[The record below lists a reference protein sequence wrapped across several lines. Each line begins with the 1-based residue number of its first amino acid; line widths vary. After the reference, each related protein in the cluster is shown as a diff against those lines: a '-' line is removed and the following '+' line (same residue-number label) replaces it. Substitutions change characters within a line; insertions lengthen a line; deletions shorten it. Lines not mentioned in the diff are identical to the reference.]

1 MSTATKA
8 LGLGPALDELRK
20 NAEEFGLADIVE
32 NIEEQVDA
40 FVETGKEWASKTETI
55 WQTTKRGARAW
66 TPIQTGNLAESVATD
81 VQLPYIR
88 VGVLEDKAPY
98 SEAKNVG
105 TKTGYGPNFI
115 EAVWFEYATVFG
127 NNLFGKG
134 FRVL

>member
-8 LGLGPALDELRK
+8 LGLDPALDELRK
-20 NAEEFGLADIVE
+20 NAEEFGLVDMIDD
-32 NIEEQVDA
+32 IEEQVDA
-40 FVETGKEWASKTETI
+40 FVDAGKEWANKTQTI
-55 WQTTKRGARAW
+55 WQTTERGARAW
-66 TPIQTGNLAESVATD
+66 TPIQSGNLAASVTTD

-88 VGVLEDKAPY
+88 VGVLEAKAPY

-105 TKTGYGPNFI
+105 TKTGYGPDFI